1 MGPVAGG
8 PVLTATVL
16 TARDDSTAVDA
27 AAKLLVVACALNLNG
42 LLWLAFNLGQLASIA
57 ILVSSLYLLHRRGRI
72 APAPLALLILSIA
85 IYLLFS
91 GAIPNDQVAES
102 DWTQNVITYS
112 GSILIIWSIA
122 GYVSHLDDAS
132 RTSFLQLVRN
142 ALLVSAASV
151 WASPI
156 LYGLFANL
164 PPSASQRMGGFFA
177 NPNEAAIAC
186 VASVVFLLSMPF
198 GRRIIQCLALICA
211 AGAVLLTLSK
221 AGVIA
226 LILVLTLYAVV
237 SLRGYKLAIA
247 VVGCLFA
254 VLIVSDIHSV
264 VYAIIDQ
271 PIFELDAY
279 QRGRLLAV
287 WDILS
292 GQIDQRTSTG
302 RTYLWSL
309 AVNSAWEHFP
319 WGAGLG
325 SAHHIAGG
333 VLENGVWQGAHN
345 TFLMIWVEAGVVP
358 AVLFVA
364 SIAAIAMAALRI
376 RAGYLEWAL
385 LLLFL
390 AEMLATHTA
399 LGERYQNLL
408 VGILVGL
415 LSRSGRSQNAQQPD
429 RAPIYGNS
437 TKPPTFV
444 GIDAASLGTVREPKS
459 TFDDNEPRWKQSQ

>member
-1 MGPVAGG
+1 MVAM
-8 PVLTATVL
+8 
-16 TARDDSTAVDA
+16 RDDSAAVDA
-27 AAKLLVVACALNLNG
+27 AARLLVLACALNLNG
-42 LLWLAFNLGQLASIA
+42 LLWLAFNLGQVASIA
-57 ILVSSLYLLHRRGRI
+57 ILACSLFLLYRRGRVTY
-72 APAPLALLILSIA
+72 APLALLILSIA
-85 IYLLFS
+85 FYLLSS
-91 GAIPNDQVAES
+91 GVVFNDQVEEA
-102 DWTQNVITYS
+102 DWIQNIVTYG
-112 GSILIIWSIA
+112 GSMLIIWSVA
-122 GYVSHLDDAS
+122 GYVSHLEDAP
-132 RTSFLQLVRN
+132 RTSFLHLVRN

-151 WASPI
+151 WASPV
-156 LYGLFANL
+156 LYGFFANL

-177 NPNEAAIAC
+177 NPNEAAIAS
-186 VASVVFLLSMPF
+186 VASVIFLLAMPF
-198 GRRIIQCLALICA
+198 GRRIIQILALICA

-237 SLRGYKLAIA
+237 SLRGYKIAIA
-247 VVGCLFA
+247 IVGCLFA
-254 VLIVSDIHSV
+254 MLIVSDIHGV

-292 GQIDQRTSTG
+292 GQIDERTSTG
-302 RTYLWSL
+302 RTYLWAL

-345 TFLMIWVEAGVVP
+345 TFLMIWVEAGILP
-358 AVLFVA
+358 AALFVA
-364 SIAAIAMAALRI
+364 SIAAIAISAAR
-376 RAGYLEWAL
+376 RQVGYLERAL

-415 LSRSGRSQNAQQPD
+415 LSRSARHIRATNTEALVVGADATKLETARKSEPPARSW
-429 RAPIYGNS
+429 RAAM
-437 TKPPTFV
+437 KV
-444 GIDAASLGTVREPKS
+444 D
-459 TFDDNEPRWKQSQ
+459 Q